1 MGVNLFNFK
10 TTEYKPNIEP
20 NKVNIPEGV
29 SIIGA
34 PDYWEKGNKGAG
46 IKIAVIDTGCDVNH
60 PNLKSNIIG
69 CRNFTSDDN
78 GRADIVTDYAWHG
91 THVAGTIAANGMV
104 GGITGVA
111 PEAKLLILKAL
122 TKTGGAYEWIRAAVN
137 CAINNGVDIISMSL
151 GGTAYDKSL
160 HQLVKLAVSKG
171 ILVVCAAGNDGDG
184 DFNTDEINYPA
195 AFNESISVGSVD
207 LNKKDSVFSASNKEI
222 DLLAPGQGI
231 DKVGLL
237 STVPG
242 GYALMTGTSMAAPHV
257 AGALA
262 LIKNWSTKAFGRVL
276 TETELYAQLIKCTDS
291 LGYDKRVEGNGI
303 LNLR

>member
-1 MGVNLFNFK
+1 MGVNLFDFK
-10 TTEYKPNIEP
+10 ATEYKPNIDR

-34 PDYWEKGNKGAG
+34 PAYWEKGNKGAG
-46 IKIAVIDTGCDVNH
+46 IKIAVIDTGCDVTH

-137 CAINNGVDIISMSL
+137 CAVNNGVDIISMSL